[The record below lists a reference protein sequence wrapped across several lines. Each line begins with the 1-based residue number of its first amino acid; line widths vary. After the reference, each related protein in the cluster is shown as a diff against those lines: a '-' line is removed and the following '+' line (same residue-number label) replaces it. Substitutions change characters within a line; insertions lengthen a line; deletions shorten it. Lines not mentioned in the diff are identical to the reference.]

1 MGRYLFDVMIAA
13 TLAGVVVV
21 AAPTQAQTQSS
32 LSEKLSNTML
42 GARRGEPTS
51 KLDESTK
58 QYDQALAKDADVS
71 PQKRRMAL
79 KGRAAVFEMA
89 KEFDRA
95 EADLTMAIQME
106 PPDPSDYVD
115 RGYFYLRRSRYT
127 EALQDFLAGARQDPK
142 GARFRYGAGR
152 VQANMH
158 NYPAAI
164 ELYNEAIRLNPKDGV
179 SFLSRAEANLNLKK
193 LAEAKTDY
201 DRAIK
206 LGLRR
211 ASDKYFGYFGRG
223 YVNLVLEDFAA
234 AVADFDVA
242 LEVEPQSLNV
252 WVCRGI
258 ANERR
263 GRSDLAI
270 NDFEH
275 AYVIDANNGVVMSNL
290 RRLRSKEP
298 LTAML
303 PAFQIDEK
311 QRLAQDGPAGLLPKR
326 PANLMR

>member
-1 MGRYLFDVMIAA
+1 MGRCLFDLLAAA
-13 TLAGVVVV
+13 TLSGMVVIV
-21 AAPTQAQTQSS
+21 APTQAQTQSN
-32 LSEKLSNTML
+32 LSEKLSNTMM
-42 GARRGEPTS
+42 GARRPEPTS

-58 QYDQALAKDADVS
+58 LYDEALTQSADLT

-79 KGRAAVFEMA
+79 KGRASVFEMA

-95 EADLTMAIQME
+95 EADLTTALKIE
-106 PPDPSDYVD
+106 PLETNDYVD
-115 RGYFYLRRSRYT
+115 RGYFYLRRSRYA
-127 EALQDFLAGARQDPK
+127 EAMQDFLAGARQDPK

-152 VQANMH
+152 VHANMR

-164 ELYNEAIRLNPKDGV
+164 ELYSEAIRLNPKDGV

-206 LGLRR
+206 LGLKRG
-211 ASDKYFGYFGRG
+211 SDKYFGFFGRG
-223 YVNLVLEDFAA
+223 YVNLILEDYAA
-234 AVADFDVA
+234 AVADFDAA

-263 GRSDLAI
+263 GRTELAI

-275 AYVIDANNGVVMSNL
+275 AYVIDASNGVVTSNL
-290 RRLRSKEP
+290 RRLRSREP
-298 LTAML
+298 LTAMI
-303 PAFQIDEK
+303 PAFQIDEN
-311 QRLAQDGPAGLLPKR
+311 QRLANDGPAGLLPKR
-326 PANLMR
+326 PANFMR